1 MICMSTF
8 IYSATDRAGKVAKGE
23 RQAENEKTLAQ
34 ALKAEGYFLL
44 EAKERGAG
52 GPSSLHTNLNLTE
65 VISRLKPIGLVDK
78 MFFARNLAVMI
89 SAGLSLTRA
98 MEALKEESSSTK
110 FKKILADV
118 NDAVAKGRSFAD
130 SLKMHPKV
138 FSEIFVSMV
147 EVGEASGKLTLVLKL
162 LANQMKKDHDLQRRV
177 RGAMMYPAVII
188 IALFAIGT
196 LMMIYVVPTLTQ
208 TIKELGVP
216 LPLTTRIIITFS
228 ELIANYAAWLLI
240 GLMLAVAAF
249 WRILK
254 TAKGKEIFD
263 TFIIRVPI
271 FGALVKKFNTGRL
284 CRILAYLITSGV
296 PIVRALEITSGVL
309 GNTLYRKATAA
320 ASKEI
325 QTGKQLH
332 IIFEP
337 HKNIFQPMVIQMI
350 SVGEETGKISDMML
364 RLALFFEEDV
374 TATTK
379 NLSTII
385 EPILMIIIGTAV
397 GIFAISM
404 LQPIYSS
411 LGNIGG

>member
-1 MICMSTF
+1 MICMSMF
-8 IYSATDRAGKVAKGE
+8 IYSATDRTGKVAKGE
-23 RQAENEKTLAQ
+23 RQAESEKILAQ
-34 ALKAEGYFLL
+34 TLKAEGYFLL

-52 GPSSLHTNLNLTE
+52 GLSSLYINLSLSGL
-65 VISRLKPIGLVDK
+65 IARLKPISLVDK

-89 SAGLSLTRA
+89 SAGLSLTRS
-98 MEALKEESSSTK
+98 MEALKEESSNLK

-118 NDAVAKGRSFAD
+118 NDAVARGRSFAD
-130 SLKMHPKV
+130 SLRMHPKV

-147 EVGEASGKLTLVLKL
+147 EVGEASGKLTLILKL

-177 RGAMMYPAVII
+177 RGAMMYPAVIV

-228 ELIANYAAWLLI
+228 ELIANYAVWFLI
-240 GLMLAVAAF
+240 GLVLTVAAF

-296 PIVRALEITSGVL
+296 PIVKALEITSGTL
-309 GNTLYRKATAA
+309 GNTLYRQVTFT

-332 IIFEP
+332 TIFEP

-385 EPILMIIIGTAV
+385 EPILMIIIGVAV
-397 GIFAISM
+397 GIFAVSM

>member
-1 MICMSTF
+1 MICMSIF

-52 GPSSLHTNLNLTE
+52 GLSSLHTNLNLTE

-228 ELIANYAAWLLI
+228 ELIANYAVWLLI

-374 TATTK
+374 TSTTK

>member
-1 MICMSTF
+1 MICMSIF

-52 GPSSLHTNLNLTE
+52 GPSFLHTNLNLTE

-138 FSEIFVSMV
+138 FNEIFVSMV

-240 GLMLAVAAF
+240 GLVLAVAAF

-374 TATTK
+374 TSTTK